1 MSSITARRT
10 VAATAAVIVLTST
23 LSGSASAA
31 PDPKPRAASSAQ
43 VLKVMSFNTWH
54 GGNRVSNGI
63 AKIADAITRAG
74 ADVVALQEH
83 DGDSARRIADR
94 LGWYTTATG
103 THVDIV
109 SRHPFEKTDRTSTG
123 NGVIAAK
130 IKGFWVYSVHF
141 DYTKYGP
148 YNACW
153 DNDSY
158 ATIYADEAS
167 RSKQAKEVVSWAGS
181 SPAIVAG
188 DFNSPSHLDWTADT
202 KAAHCNSVVQ
212 WPTTK
217 AFSDSGYRDSY
228 REVHPDEA
236 AQPGNTWSPV
246 VKSTGGR
253 PEPQDRID
261 FIKYRGGTLNA
272 VSSTTVGGGANW
284 PSDHLAVLTT
294 FTY

>member
-1 MSSITARRT
+1 MSKITLHR
-10 VAATAAVIVLTST
+10 ATAAAVLTLT
-23 LSGSASAA
+23 TVLTGPASAA
-31 PDPKPRAASSAQ
+31 QVAPRAQ
-43 VLKVMSFNTWH
+43 TLKVMTFNTWH
-54 GGNRVSNGI
+54 GGNRVDDGI
-63 AKIADAITRAG
+63 TKIANEITKAG
-74 ADVVALQEH
+74 ADVVALQEY
-83 DGDSARRIADR
+83 DADSAQRIADR

-109 SRHPFEKTDRTSTG
+109 SRFPFEKQDRTGTG

-158 ATIYADEAS
+158 PTIYADEAN
-167 RSKQAKEVVSWAGS
+167 RGKQAKEVVTWAGS

-202 KAAHCNSVVQ
+202 KAAHCNSVVE
-212 WPTTK
+212 WPATK
-217 AFSDSGYRDSY
+217 AFWDGGYWDSY

-246 VKSTGGR
+246 VKSTDGR

-261 FIKYRGGTLNA
+261 FIQYKGGTLDA
-272 VSSTTVGGGANW
+272 VASTTVGGGADW